1 MFFHILEQEI
11 FLGVCQKPMKEK
23 LSIPYKKILAVLLC
37 PLLFLF
43 GCGSSSLPDARSNAF
58 SAEIVWSTSSSQFRA
73 TAEVSKSSSE
83 DTSRDLTLTFHEPKA
98 LEGLILT
105 RTNGEILLSFLNL
118 SVENF
123 PVEALLLPI
132 DLLLYE
138 ENITVVGECEIEG
151 KRYITAKIENEKEK
165 ESYELYLDPDTG
177 IPKELRTEYGIL
189 RLESFHVRLS

>member
-1 MFFHILEQEI
+1 M
-11 FLGVCQKPMKEK
+11 
-23 LSIPYKKILAVLLC
+23 
-37 PLLFLF
+37 
-43 GCGSSSLPDARSNAF
+43 
-58 SAEIVWSTSSSQFRA
+58 
-73 TAEVSKSSSE
+73 
-83 DTSRDLTLTFHEPKA
+83 
-98 LEGLILT
+98 
-105 RTNGEILLSFLNL
+105 LSFLNL